1 MTKHNNKKAFSTV
14 ELVIVI
20 GVIGILSAIL
30 IPTFI
35 NLNKQSTYASE
46 QNFVRNINT
55 QLAMKEVDEGKNNLL
70 RDAIRDCKD
79 IGFDILSFRSS
90 DHELMY
96 NEEVD
101 RFYLTNKSDMS
112 IYYPKDAKVAEK
124 QYHTWRFVK
133 NNNLPNSNKN
143 YSYYALNNFASTEV
157 TVGSSFDCGNNWTIN
172 TITLDTT
179 GMSLTEERN
188 IKIVTNGFNVVIN
201 APTDDVSHYRYAYTL
216 NVTAVNNSNCFHEY
230 GYVEK
235 FESFGEGKFI
245 AEESAQFKQS
255 RANIEEKLYGKDYE
269 LRNSDDNYKI
279 DRYYDEE
286 NGEVAERYLEP
297 LEQTRH
303 LDEEY
308 NEPED
313 YDEPLDDISDLTTRF
328 NFTDATS
335 YTTESHTY
343 FNNIGLRDYFR
354 HYYRNYT
361 QDKISYYT
369 DKAYYSHPIENN
381 QYLEYT
387 NNGYVNIDNNYYKFQ
402 LNGNDIASRLNYEV
416 TQANLRLTAEHKK
429 YQADMFTL
437 ADIDASYLASKGF
450 KKVGD
455 NKYETTNR
463 DCCNDLIS
471 ICAPTLDNTG
481 SYMTLNKA
489 TIELL
494 DENTMRIRLYADTIQ
509 YGKIVDQHLD
519 PAKPNWYMLFS
530 EATIYNVD
538 NTVFSPTENT
548 TIEH

>member
-1 MTKHNNKKAFSTV
+1 MPKHNNKKAFSMV

-96 NEEVD
+96 NEETD

-143 YSYYALNNFASTEV
+143 FSYYALNNFASTEV

-179 GMSLTEERN
+179 DMSLTEERN

-201 APTDDVSHYRYAYTL
+201 APRDDVSHYRYAYSL
-216 NVTAVNNSNCFHEY
+216 NITAVNSTNCFHEY
-230 GYVEK
+230 GYVER
-235 FESFGEGKFI
+235 FDSFGEGKFI
-245 AEESAQFKQS
+245 AEESAQFKQNKTQIQNVLS
-255 RANIEEKLYGKDYE
+255 GKDYE
-269 LRNSDDNYKI
+269 LRNSDDNYNI

-297 LEQTRH
+297 LDQTRH
-303 LDEEY
+303 SYVEY
-308 NEPED
+308 DEPED
-313 YDEPLDDISDLTTRF
+313 YEEPLDDISELTPRF
-328 NFTDATS
+328 NFVESTS

-343 FNNIGLRDYFR
+343 FNTIGLRDYFR
-354 HYYRNYT
+354 HYYMNYA

-402 LNGNDIASRLNYEV
+402 LKGNDIASRLNYEV
-416 TQANLRLTAEHKK
+416 TQVNLRLTAEHKK

-450 KKVGD
+450 KKAND
-455 NKYETTNR
+455 NKYESLDKT
-463 DCCNDLIS
+463 CCDDFVN
-471 ICAPTLDNTG
+471 ICAPTLVNNG
-481 SYMTLNKA
+481 AYMTFRKV

-494 DENTMRIRLYADTIQ
+494 DDVSMRIRLYANYTQ
-509 YGKIVDQHLD
+509 SGKLVEEHKDES
-519 PAKPNWYMLFS
+519 KPNWYMLFS